1 MAEQIAPTRSN
12 LLQRRDQLQLANRG
26 ADLLKRKRD
35 ALIAEFFDLVQ
46 SSLEARRSL
55 SGTSQEAYFSLFLA
69 NAWDGPEAVES
80 LSLAAQSGLDVDIKM
95 ENLFGVKVPEVQP
108 PSFSDDLP
116 FSPINAGARTLDA
129 AREFRKLTE
138 ALIKVA
144 ATETRLRRI
153 GEEIKKTN
161 RRVNALEQLVIPGIN
176 QQIKDI
182 RSVLDQRALEEVTV
196 LKRIKAKLEAR
207 EEEEK
212 KEAEQ
217 DAKAESQTSEPYPDN
232 ETSMAETVEDIESV
246 GVVSESAQSSDD
258 ASDVKEGD
266 SAKAEADSAKARA
279 SSSVTS
285 AAAGAGGVS
294 SAEASSAEASSA
306 ETSSPQPSKADSQAK
321 MPETQT
327 SDETKDKAA
336 SATATQ
342 PSDTSKADAPSK
354 AASSTAKSS
363 EAKAP
368 EPSSQ
373 TARDSATEKSTPA
386 KSSQPASASASKYDS
401 AQSSPTPQTSA
412 KAAQGDVTK
421 EGDTAKS
428 STTKSSQP
436 AKPSA
441 SSQGAAAEAASSGS
455 DGLLLGNDPKKY
467 VANLE
472 KYTSDVNGNVV
483 RAILESFGEAVNDRD
498 AMTVA
503 CSQPKELRYIKRNL
517 LRGRLNLESS
527 DEVLDNAL
535 QEVCEQMGRSNRN
548 KSSVTYY
555 YLITERFGKLPVWL
569 A

>member
-35 ALIAEFFDLVQ
+35 ALITEFFDLVQ
-46 SSLEARRSL
+46 SSLDARRSL
-55 SGTSQEAYFSLFLA
+55 AGTSQEAYFSLFLA

-95 ENLFGVKVPEVQP
+95 ENLFGVKVPQVQP
-108 PSFSDDLP
+108 PSFNDDLP

-212 KEAEQ
+212 EAEQ
-217 DAKAESQTSEPYPDN
+217 DARAESETSEPYPDN
-232 ETSMAETVEDIESV
+232 DTSMAETVEDIESV
-246 GVVSESAQSSDD
+246 GVVSESAQGGSD
-258 ASDVKEGD
+258 EGGAEKSGSATVESTSAKT
-266 SAKAEADSAKARA
+266 SAKAQSSGADSTAEAG
-279 SSSVTS
+279 VTS
-285 AAAGAGGVS
+285 S
-294 SAEASSAEASSA
+294 PKASSA
-306 ETSSPQPSKADSQAK
+306 ETSSPRPSKTDSQTKASASK
-321 MPETQT
+321 T
-327 SDETKDKAA
+327 SDKTGDKVA
-336 SATATQ
+336 SAIPTQ
-342 PSDTSKADAPSK
+342 ASTKSEADATSK
-354 AASSTAKSS
+354 AASSTAKPS
-363 EAKAP
+363 EAKAF
-368 EPSSQ
+368 ETSSTVAQ
-373 TARDSATEKSTPA
+373 GDATKESAIA
-386 KSSQPASASASKYDS
+386 KSSQPANASTSSK
-401 AQSSPTPQTSA
+401 
-412 KAAQGDVTK
+412 
-421 EGDTAKS
+421 
-428 STTKSSQP
+428 
-436 AKPSA
+436 
-441 SSQGAAAEAASSGS
+441 GAAAETASSGS
-455 DGLLLGNDPKKY
+455 DGLLLGADAEQY
-467 VANLE
+467 VANLQ

-503 CSQPKELRYIKRNL
+503 CSQPKELRYVKKHL
-517 LRGRLNLESS
+517 LKGRLNLESP

-548 KSSVTYY
+548 KSSVTFY
-555 YLITERFGKLPVWL
+555 YLVTEKFGKLPVWL